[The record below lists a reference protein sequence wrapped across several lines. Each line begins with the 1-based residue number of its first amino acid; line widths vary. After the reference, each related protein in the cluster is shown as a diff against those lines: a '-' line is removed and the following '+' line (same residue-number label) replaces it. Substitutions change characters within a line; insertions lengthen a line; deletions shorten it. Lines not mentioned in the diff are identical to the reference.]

1 MGRRNIKREMG
12 NDLGPRWAPPAA
24 AAADRSRHARRFPPV
39 VRPVLGPRGPRKPKP
54 ATPAADAVLDQ
65 AADSRRRV
73 PPAADRVWDVV
84 QAGATRETQTTPL
97 SMTDVGG

>member
-39 VRPVLGPRGPRKPKP
+39 VRPVLVNQSPRKPKP
-54 ATPAADAVLDQ
+54 AADAVLEQ
-65 AADSRRRV
+65 AADAQRRV
-73 PPAADRVWDVV
+73 PPAADRDCC
-84 QAGATRETQTTPL
+84 AAPR
-97 SMTDVGG
+97 

>member
-39 VRPVLGPRGPRKPKP
+39 VRPVLGPRGPR
-54 ATPAADAVLDQ
+54 TGLRHQEGSGIRAAFVTRSLRLVRSR
-65 AADSRRRV
+65 ADEKCIVCRV
-73 PPAADRVWDVV
+73 DHDWGVTAQPR
-84 QAGATRETQTTPL
+84 
-97 SMTDVGG
+97 